1 VYFASIPPS
10 SKALFKATSSALE
23 NQLQPQYSF
32 FYNSRFRKKTMWRM
46 VLYVYFS
53 FGKRFENDV
62 QQQNQKPKAKGTT
75 VNQKWI

>member
-1 VYFASIPPS
+1 
-10 SKALFKATSSALE
+10 
-23 NQLQPQYSF
+23 
-32 FYNSRFRKKTMWRM
+32 M